1 MREDERAR
9 WTKLV
14 ADFES
19 ADLSQREFALNCSTL
34 ARGTR
39 RRISAA
45 MRGTFAVPPVQHTTP
60 ISPGSTPAAFT

>member
-19 ADLSQREFALNCSTL
+19 ADLSQR
-34 ARGTR
+34 
-39 RRISAA
+39 
-45 MRGTFAVPPVQHTTP
+45 
-60 ISPGSTPAAFT
+60 AAFIFPAQV